1 MISSRFVVLR
11 SPQRNTAKPQPKHV
25 PHTLAMNLLSFDVA
39 QEKKEDEALIAGF
52 FCFVFWGDFFG
63 FFIYLLNRRWQRQAK
78 WPLFSHDMQKRL
90 DQPAAPTLCL
100 LEHKTRGE
108 RPRWTKSCRP
118 L

>member
-1 MISSRFVVLR
+1 
-11 SPQRNTAKPQPKHV
+11 
-25 PHTLAMNLLSFDVA
+25 MNLLSFDVA

-52 FCFVFWGDFFG
+52 YLVFCFLFFI
-63 FFIYLLNRRWQRQAK
+63 FLIYLLDQRWQRQAI